1 MRDYTSIIPVIEDP
15 TNFDAGN
22 WASDRYVE
30 ALNDVFLPY
39 AKNDRRQ
46 ECLSR
51 LHKMKIGFDAIPM
64 LYLLALI
71 KRDGY
76 TYSPE
81 LVAELATG
89 VPNFLDNTWKDG
101 NRLAR
106 DMARLVG
113 VLHNAGH
120 SKIEPSDFV
129 LLMTEAM
136 DGHRMGRVALRE
148 FMIPMQW
155 HEEAIEDPATQ
166 HLGQALLK
174 SPALQEKLLTKIKDN
189 RFIPALKHYP
199 VEALAIAMD
208 RPNRQDLRFGKEL
221 GL

>member
-1 MRDYTSIIPVIEDP
+1 MRDYVSIIRVVENPAD
-15 TNFDAGN
+15 FDAGY

-30 ALNDVFLPY
+30 ALGDVFLPY
-39 AKNDRRQ
+39 AKNDSRP
-46 ECLSR
+46 ECLTH

-71 KRDGY
+71 KRDSY
-76 TYSPE
+76 TYNPRI
-81 LVAELATG
+81 VAELAAG
-89 VPNFLDNTWKDG
+89 VPDFLDNTWKDG

-106 DMARLVG
+106 DMTRLVG
-113 VLHNAGH
+113 VLHDAGH
-120 SKIEPSDFV
+120 SEMEPSDFV
-129 LLMTEAM
+129 LLMVEAM
-136 DGHRMGRVALRE
+136 DSHRMGRAALRE

-155 HEEAIEDPATQ
+155 HEDAIEDPATQ
-166 HLGQALLK
+166 YLGQALLK

-199 VEALAIAMD
+199 VEALAIAID